1 MNTNNPNPFQS
12 TIDQIAALGD
22 QKKQIE
28 KALKRYLSDVEKRV
42 EKEKA
47 QINEII
53 ELLNNSTASTQKK
66 PSKKEKPKKL
76 SDEEILSQVKEILSN
91 GVKLSKSAVQDKLGI
106 AYPRFTSFIKSHADL
121 FGYEGVKKTSVIFL
135 K

>member
-1 MNTNNPNPFQS
+1 MNTNTPNPFQA

-28 KALKRYLSDVEKRV
+28 KALKSYLSDMQKRV
-42 EKEKA
+42 EKEKS
-47 QINEII
+47 QINGII
-53 ELLNNSTASTQKK
+53 ELLNSSKPSSQKK
-66 PSKKEKPKKL
+66 PNKKEKTKKL
-76 SDEEILSQVKEILSN
+76 SEEEILSQVKEILSN

-106 AYPRFTSFIKSHADL
+106 AYPRFTSFMKSHADL
-121 FGYEGVKKTSVIFL
+121 FGHEGNKKTSVIFL